1 MLALL
6 ARICCRLFHARVRRS
21 IGMARPNLANTLT
34 PPAPPLTLAALGRR
48 IVVLGV
54 TGSGKSTL
62 ATELARRLGAP
73 RIELDAFQWEPNWTP
88 AQPEVFRQRVGQAVA
103 GDAWVVD
110 GNYRQSRD
118 LIWPRAQ
125 TIIWLDYSLPVIY
138 GRLLRR
144 TLWRTLARV
153 ELWSGNR
160 ERLWPQFFTRDSL
173 FVWAITSQPEQRRE
187 YPLIPTLPESSHVTF
202 IHLRS
207 PRTTTRWL
215 ATLR

>member
-1 MLALL
+1 
-6 ARICCRLFHARVRRS
+6 
-21 IGMARPNLANTLT
+21 MARLDSTGA
-34 PPAPPLTLAALGRR
+34 APSSPSVVAQPTGGSLAALGQR

-62 ATELARRLGAP
+62 AGELARRLGAP
-73 RIELDAFQWEPNWTP
+73 HVELDALHWDANWTP
-88 AQPEVFRQRVGQAVA
+88 AQFDMLRERVRQATA
-103 GDAWVVD
+103 GDTWVVD

-125 TIIWLDYSLPVIY
+125 TIIWLDYQLPVIFA
-138 GRLLRR
+138 RLFRR
-144 TLWRTLARV
+144 TIWRSLARV

-173 FVWAITSQPEQRRE
+173 FVWAITSQPKHRRE
-187 YPLIPTLPESSHVTF
+187 YPLIAASPEYAHITF

-207 PRTTTRWL
+207 PRATARWL
-215 ATLR
+215 AMLR

>member
-1 MLALL
+1 
-6 ARICCRLFHARVRRS
+6 
-21 IGMARPNLANTLT
+21 MARPDPNDI
-34 PPAPPLTLAALGRR
+34 PPASPVSLAALGRR

-62 ATELARRLGAP
+62 AAELAQRLGVP
-73 RIELDAFQWEPNWTP
+73 RIELDAFNWEPNWTP
-88 AQPEVFRQRVGQAVA
+88 AAPDVFRERVAQAVA

-110 GNYRQSRD
+110 GNYRQSHD

-125 TIIWLDYSLPVIY
+125 TIIWLDYALPVIY
-138 GRLLRR
+138 ARLLRR
-144 TLWRTLARV
+144 TLWRALARV

-173 FVWAITSQPEQRRE
+173 FVWATTSQPRQRRE
-187 YPLIPTLPESSHVTF
+187 YPLIPTRPDCAHVTF

-207 PRTTTRWL
+207 PRATARWL
-215 ATLR
+215 AALR

>member
-1 MLALL
+1 MAHTDSADILAP
-6 ARICCRLFHARVRRS
+6 
-21 IGMARPNLANTLT
+21 MATM
-34 PPAPPLTLAALGRR
+34 PPASLAALGRR

-62 ATELARRLGAP
+62 AAELGRRLGAP
-73 RIELDAFQWEPNWTP
+73 CVELDGLNWEPNWTP
-88 AQPEVFRQRVGQAVA
+88 AQPAIFRERVRAAVA

-110 GNYRQSRD
+110 GNYHVARD

-125 TIIWLDYSLPVIY
+125 TIIWLDYALPTIY
-138 GRLLRR
+138 ARLLRR

-173 FVWAITSQPEQRRE
+173 FIWAITSQPKQRRE
-187 YPLIPTLPESSHVTF
+187 YPLIPTLPECADAAF

-207 PRTTTRWL
+207 PRATARWL
-215 ATLR
+215 AGLR

>member
-1 MLALL
+1 
-6 ARICCRLFHARVRRS
+6 
-21 IGMARPNLANTLT
+21 MARPDTADDASLTVAT
-34 PPAPPLTLAALGRR
+34 PPITLAALGRR
-48 IVVLGV
+48 VVVLGV

-62 ATELARRLGAP
+62 AAELARRLGAP
-73 RIELDAFQWEPNWTP
+73 CIELDAFNWEPGWTP
-88 AQPEVFRQRVGQAVA
+88 ARPDLFRERVRQAVA

-110 GNYRQSRD
+110 GNYSQSRD

-125 TIIWLDYSLPVIY
+125 TIIWLDYSLPIIY
-138 GRLLRR
+138 ARLLRR

-173 FVWAITSQPEQRRE
+173 FVWAITSQPKQRRE
-187 YPLIPTLPESSHVTF
+187 YPLIPSQPDYVHVTF

-207 PRTTTRWL
+207 PRATHRWL
-215 ATLR
+215 VTLR

>member
-1 MLALL
+1 
-6 ARICCRLFHARVRRS
+6 V
-21 IGMARPNLANTLT
+21 TT
-34 PPAPPLTLAALGRR
+34 PPESLAALGRR
-48 IVVLGV
+48 IIVLGV

-62 ATELARRLGAP
+62 AAELARRLGAP
-73 RIELDAFQWEPNWTP
+73 RIELDAFNWEPNWTP
-88 AQPEVFRQRVGQAVA
+88 AQSEVFRERVRQSVA

-125 TIIWLDYSLPVIY
+125 TIIWLDYPLPVIY
-138 GRLLRR
+138 ARLLRR

-173 FVWAITSQPEQRRE
+173 FVWAITSQPRQRRE
-187 YPLIPTLPESSHVTF
+187 YPLIPTLPEYAHVTF

-207 PRTTTRWL
+207 PRATTRWL
-215 ATLR
+215 AGLR